1 MKMAEDEAPTPE
13 GRAARLIRSLMPDR
27 PVRLIHVCGTHEQA
41 ITKHGIRSLLPADL
55 DVLSGP
61 GCPVCVTPAE
71 DIDRVIAIA
80 KSGVTVLTYGDM
92 LRVPGSKMSL
102 ADARAEGADV
112 RIVYSV
118 NDAVRMAE
126 QSAGDIVFFGIG
138 FETTTPSN
146 AAVLVNQPPP
156 NFSIF
161 ASHRLIPP
169 AMDALIDDG
178 LDLDIDGFIAPGHVA
193 TIIGTQP
200 YERFAKMGYPIVVAG
215 FEPIDILFAI
225 IMILGQIR
233 GGKAVV
239 ENAYTRA
246 VNDSGNTK
254 ARELVD
260 RVFEVVDAKWRGIGR
275 ISDSGLAIRSEFGDH
290 DARLRYDIKIDPP
303 RDLNPGCSCSQ
314 VLRALKTP
322 DECKLFG
329 GVCTPQTPYGPCMV
343 SAEGTCHNW
352 WRYGGRNGL

>member
-1 MKMAEDEAPTPE
+1 MKMAEEDPNSE

-41 ITKHGIRSLLPADL
+41 ITKHGIRSLLPDDL

-61 GCPVCVTPAE
+61 GCPVCVTPAG
-71 DIDRVIAIA
+71 DIDRVIALA

-138 FETTTPSN
+138 FETTAPSN

-169 AMDALIDDG
+169 AMDVLIDDG
-178 LDLDIDGFIAPGHVA
+178 PDLDIDGFIAPGHVA

-200 YERFAKMGYPIVVAG
+200 YERFAKMGYRIVVAG

-225 IMILGQIR
+225 IMILRQIR
-233 GGKAVV
+233 GGGAVV

-260 RVFEVVDAKWRGIGR
+260 RVFEVVDAEWRGIGR
-275 ISDSGLAIRSEFGDH
+275 IGDSGLAIRSRFGDY

-329 GVCTPQTPYGPCMV
+329 GVCTPQNPYGPCMV

-352 WRYGGRNGL
+352 WRYGGRDGL